1 MEIMGHMSITLAE
14 TGTPESY
21 GEELLTE
28 NECIPEQQEEEEAK
42 VCSFNKKKK
51 HNNVYITV

>member
-14 TGTPESY
+14 MGTPEY
-21 GEELLTE
+21 GEELVTE

-42 VCSFNKKKK
+42 VCVLCHCVINI
-51 HNNVYITV
+51 NDNVIV